1 MAILITG
8 GTGLVGSHLIEDLI
22 TGGIPAHSLRALV
35 RPQRDT
41 AFLRAQ
47 GVELCYGDVT
57 DPDSLK
63 AALSGIQTV
72 FHCAA
77 AVDEKRR
84 ELFWQVNYQ
93 GTVNLLQEA
102 QRAGVQRFVHVSTIG
117 VYGLLQ
123 TSPATEEHPKN
134 PLRPYAAAKLAA
146 EEKLWQ
152 YHQSGLNV
160 VVLRPTAIVGERD
173 RTITKRLVQLARRRV
188 VPLIGDGRS
197 HVSFVYV
204 KDLTRAMILASQS
217 ERAVGH
223 AYNVQGFTAPIRQVL
238 EFFIDAVGSRAKL
251 IPIPYAAAYAGAL
264 LLDAV
269 LTLTRPNDHPLRARK
284 GIQQLTRDL
293 TFDTTKIKT
302 DLNFEPR
309 YDMAQS
315 FGPAIRWQ
323 LEHG

>member
-22 TGGIPAHSLRALV
+22 TAGVPVGSIRALV
-35 RPQRDT
+35 RPQRDA

-57 DPDSLK
+57 DPDSLRT
-63 AALSGIQTV
+63 AVAGIQTV

-77 AVDEKRR
+77 AVDQKRR

-134 PLRPYAAAKLAA
+134 PLRPYAVAKLAA
-146 EEKLWQ
+146 EEKLWE
-152 YHQSGLNV
+152 YHRAGLNV

-173 RTITKRLVQLARRRV
+173 RTITKRLVQLARRRF

-217 ERAVGH
+217 ERAVGR
-223 AYNVQGFTAPIRQVL
+223 AYNVQGFAAPIRQVL
-238 EFFIDAVGSRAKL
+238 EFFIDAVGSRARL
-251 IPIPYAAAYAGAL
+251 IPIPYAAAYTGAL
-264 LLDAV
+264 LIDGL

-293 TFDTTKIKT
+293 TFDTTRIKT
-302 DLNFEPR
+302 DIHFEPR
-309 YDMAQS
+309 YGMAQS
-315 FGPAIRWQ
+315 FDPAIRWQ